1 MKCKLTPQL
10 SSDDWKDFCSRFHFS
25 PADLPYIKAIYTA
38 LLPLVESCAYYSLDQ
53 NLDGISLPHYAYGFV
68 TLGNGIDELSEL
80 YLDHEQIQEAYIVDC
95 VSLLLLSKAYAE
107 FAHVIEDQSGLSL
120 AELSFLGDTYSLD
133 LLPQIYERLAPD
145 AIGLTEGPM
154 LLPLKTAALILH
166 LDTNT
171 HADLRQLCNTCSTCK
186 NLSCPSRK
194 SPLQDLPHTY
204 GAMQIFHINSVKIG
218 GGKKSFPIILSY
230 SFSFPAIFIH
240 ALCICTITQI
250 TDDIHNGI
258 DCNNENLHK
267 KYHAKIL
274 ETEPLK

>member
-53 NLDGISLPHYAYGFV
+53 NLDGIFLPHYAYGFV

-80 YLDHEQIQEAYIVDC
+80 YLNHEQIQEAYIVDC

-145 AIGLTEGPM
+145 AIGLTEGQM
-154 LLPLKTAALILH
+154 LLPLKTAALILPCFFG
-166 LDTNT
+166 LRGVELTQCISDFLSFLSCIPLLIPFFR
-171 HADLRQLCNTCSTCK
+171 DLRRREMQEG
-186 NLSCPSRK
+186 SCGT
-194 SPLQDLPHTY
+194 H
-204 GAMQIFHINSVKIG
+204 
-218 GGKKSFPIILSY
+218 
-230 SFSFPAIFIH
+230 
-240 ALCICTITQI
+240 
-250 TDDIHNGI
+250 
-258 DCNNENLHK
+258 
-267 KYHAKIL
+267 
-274 ETEPLK
+274 